1 MKHPK
6 VEKAKV
12 ALFTKDGH
20 VIVGDCTFVARK
32 LKSQAIFEIT
42 IIKKINN
49 KKYE

>member
-1 MKHPK
+1 MSKHPK

-20 VIVGDCTFVARK
+20 VIAGDCTFVARK

-42 IIKKINN
+42 IIKQLS
-49 KKYE
+49 KKQ